1 MEPSKHQVI
10 RRNVSQKQKTTARKQ
25 DHRLNVIVGILS
37 VAAGVGIAIS
47 VPLDFDRAFDSC
59 GRQSEDRERVSLIT
73 HIRKI
78 CGWSSHAG
86 NREIAHRRES
96 YLINQRSGY

>member
-10 RRNVSQKQKTTARKQ
+10 RRDVSQKQKTAVRQQ
-25 DHRLNVIVGILS
+25 DHRLNVIAVILS

-47 VPLDFDRAFDSC
+47 VPLDFDRAFDSY
-59 GRQSEDRERVSLIT
+59 GRQSEDRERVSLIA

-78 CGWSSHAG
+78 CGWSSRAG
-86 NREIAHRRES
+86 NQAITHRRES

>member
-59 GRQSEDRERVSLIT
+59 GRQSEDRERVSY
-73 HIRKI
+73 
-78 CGWSSHAG
+78 
-86 NREIAHRRES
+86 REIAHRRES